1 MASLL
6 NALSTAVSPYVMP
19 VVEKNLAPDFLVRF
33 GVRRQCGHR
42 LQEISRGTSVD
53 QLARKEAMIEELKK
67 MPIATQQDAAN
78 EQHYEVNAAF
88 YHLALGPRLK
98 YSSGFWPKSDS
109 TFEESEVAMLEMYC
123 DRAKLEDGMKI
134 VDLGCGWGS
143 LTLFLAEKF
152 PNSSITSISNSASQK
167 VHIDGQ
173 CKERGFGNVRVITG
187 DINEFDLGVGDKGT
201 FDRVM
206 SIEMFEHMK
215 NYKLLIAKISGW
227 LAPGGKLFVHIF
239 VHKDHPY
246 HFLKEDGW
254 MAQYFFSGGTMPS
267 DDLLL
272 HFQASFCPLPPPP
285 PPPPPPGEDLRIEG
299 HWRVNGTHY
308 ARTSE
313 AWLSQMDRNKDEII
327 PILGQIYGEGTE
339 LKWFVYWR
347 LFFIACAE
355 LFNYRNGEEWMVSHY
370 LFAKPE

>member
-1 MASLL
+1 MAGLI

-19 VVEKNLAPDFLVRF
+19 VVEKNMAPDFLVRF

-42 LQEISRGTSVD
+42 LQDISRGTSVE

-98 YSSGFWPKSDS
+98 YSSAFWPKSDS
-109 TFEESEVAMLEMYC
+109 TFEEAEVAMLEMYC

-143 LTLFLAEKF
+143 LTLFLAEKY

-167 VHIDGQ
+167 AHIDGQ

-187 DINEFDLGVGDKGT
+187 DINEFDLSAEDGKGG

-215 NYKLLIAKISGW
+215 NYKLLIAKISEW

-246 HFLKEDGW
+246 HFVHEDGW

-272 HFQASFCPLPPPP
+272 HFQ
-285 PPPPPPGEDLRIEG
+285 EDLRIEG

-313 AWLSQMDRNKDEII
+313 AWLNNMDRNKDEIM
-327 PILGQIYGEGTE
+327 PILAQIYGEGTE

>member
-1 MASLL
+1 MAGLI

-19 VVEKNLAPDFLVRF
+19 AVEKNVVPDFVVRF

-42 LQEISRGTSVD
+42 LQDIARGTSVE
-53 QLARKEAMIEELKK
+53 QLARKEALIEELKK

-143 LTLFLAEKF
+143 LTLFLAEKY
-152 PNSSITSISNSASQK
+152 PNASITSISNSASQK
-167 VHIDGQ
+167 TYIDGQ
-173 CKERGFGNVRVITG
+173 CRERGFGNVRVITG
-187 DINEFDLGVGDKGT
+187 DINEFDLGEEDKGS

-227 LAPGGKLFVHIF
+227 LSPGGKLFVHILK
-239 VHKDHPY
+239 HKDHPY
-246 HFLKEDGW
+246 HFFQEEGGR
-254 MAQYFFSGGTMPS
+254 AQYFFWGERMPWEA
-267 DDLLL
+267 LLF
-272 HFQASFCPLPPPP
+272 HFQ
-285 PPPPPPGEDLRIEG
+285 EDLRIEG

-313 AWLSQMDRNKDEII
+313 AWLSRMDENKEEIM
-327 PILGQIYGEGTE
+327 PILGEIYGEGTE

-355 LFNYRNGEEWMVSHY
+355 LFNYRKGEEWMVSHY